1 MFLNL
6 ETHPKNST
14 AIVDDSKE
22 PVSFGELI
30 ERSNRFY
37 DFIKKRTLIFIL
49 ADNSVESFVAYYS
62 CLNNQVVP
70 LLLNYRIDA
79 GLLKIL
85 IETYQPEFLFVPKS
99 RMNELY
105 CFFVK
110 DFKEF
115 VLVKSIYPE
124 VPLNHHLALLLPT
137 SGSTGSPKLVR
148 HSQRNLEFS
157 ASSVS
162 QLFFT
167 NPEDSAIVLLPM
179 YYTMGLSVINS
190 HLKAGAK
197 VVLTNLSLT
206 DREFWNIMREERV
219 TVFTGVPY
227 SYEILDKLRF
237 SRMNLPDLKI
247 ITQGGG
253 KLKDGLFDKF
263 VLISQEKG
271 IKFIPTYGQTEGSAR
286 MSFLAHDKIL
296 EKKGSIGKGIPG
308 GYLGVLNELGEEILE
323 TDIQVEGEM
332 IYKGENVTLGYA
344 ASKED
349 LLKGDDNRGYLI
361 TGDIVRRDEE
371 GYYFVIGRKK
381 RFLKIFGLRVSLD
394 EIESMIKSHFDVECV
409 CSGSDDE
416 LIIATDNPTNQKEI
430 KDFIATKTGLF
441 QGVIQMIYKADF
453 KRSATG
459 KIDLNQ
465 I

>member
-1 MFLNL
+1 MFLDL
-6 ETHPKNST
+6 ENHPKNNI

-22 PVSFGELI
+22 AVSFAELI
-30 ERSNRFY
+30 ERSNRFF

-70 LLLNYRIDA
+70 LLLNYRIDS

-85 IETYQPEFLFVPKS
+85 IETYHPEFLFLPKS
-99 RMNELY
+99 RMDELEGV
-105 CFFVK
+105 FVK

-115 VLVKSIYPE
+115 VLVKSKYPE
-124 VPLNHHLALLLPT
+124 VPSNHQLALLLPT

-148 HSQRNLEFS
+148 HTLRNLEFS
-157 ASSVS
+157 SSSVS
-162 QLFFT
+162 QFFSIHS
-167 NPEDSAIVLLPM
+167 DDAAIAFLPM

-190 HLKAGAK
+190 HLKAGSK

-206 DREFWNIMREERV
+206 DREFWNTMREEKIA
-219 TVFTGVPY
+219 VFTGVPY
-227 SYEILDKLRF
+227 SYEILEKLRF

-253 KLKDGLFDKF
+253 KLKEDLFDKF
-263 VLISQEKG
+263 TVIAQEKG

-286 MSFLAHDKIL
+286 MSFLAHDKVL

-308 GYLGVLNELGEEILE
+308 SYLGVINEFGEEILDRD
-323 TDIQVEGEM
+323 TIVEGEM
-332 IYKGENVTLGYA
+332 IFKGENVTLGYA
-344 ASKED
+344 ESKED
-349 LLKGDDNRGYLI
+349 FLKGDENNGYLV
-361 TGDIVRRDEE
+361 TGDIVKRDEE
-371 GYYFVIGRKK
+371 GYYFIIGRKK
-381 RFLKIFGLRVSLD
+381 RFLKIFGLRLSLD
-394 EIESMIKSHFDVECV
+394 ETEILIKSRFNVECV

-416 LIIATDNPTNQKEI
+416 LIITTDNPDNQKEI
-430 KDFIATKTGLF
+430 KDFITTKTGLF
-441 QGVIQMIYKADF
+441 HGVIQVVYQAEF
-453 KRSATG
+453 KRTATG

-465 I
+465 V